1 MKLDIFTKNNQL
13 DEMQEQTLRKIEG
26 RGFWVM
32 FVGLLA
38 ALLIQLIMGARPVQL
53 AGEWVVFMAGCVYVG
68 VGCMRQG
75 IWDRHLKANLVTNTL
90 LSLAA
95 ALIMGVINYIQFGFW
110 EAAAFTGAFTC
121 LLCLAALQLAS
132 YLTGKRRKKLEEVD
146 E

>member
-26 RGFWVM
+26 RGFWLM
-32 FVGLLA
+32 YVGLA
-38 ALLIQLIMGARPVQL
+38 AAMLIQLIMGARPVQM

-68 VGCMRQG
+68 VGCMRKG
-75 IWDRHLKANLVTNTL
+75 IWDRHLKANLMTNTL
-90 LSLAA
+90 LSLTAG
-95 ALIMGVINYIQFGFW
+95 LIMGVINYIQFGFW
-110 EAAAFTGAFTC
+110 EAAAFTGVFTC

-132 YLTGKRRKKLEEVD
+132 HLTGKRRKKLDEVD